1 LEKKMKAFGIAL
13 VLAVTLIAPVMAHVT
28 IETQETAAGA
38 TFKAVLRVPHGC
50 AGEATTGI
58 RVRMPEG
65 FNNVKPMPKPGWEL
79 QTLSGDYA
87 KAYVSHGAEVTK
99 GVVEISWSGG
109 NLPDAY
115 YDEFVFR
122 GTVDGEIAADTVLY
136 FPTIQNCGQA
146 EEAWIDVT
154 GAVDADKPAPTVTV
168 TPAHA
173 H

>member
-1 LEKKMKAFGIAL
+1 MKAFGIAAA
-13 VLAVTLIAPVMAHVT
+13 LAVALTVPALAHVT

-38 TFKAVLRVPHGC
+38 TFKAVLRIPHGC

-65 FNNVKPMPKPGWEL
+65 FYNVKPMPKPGWEL
-79 QTLSGDYA
+79 QTLSADYA
-87 KAYVSHGAEVTK
+87 KAYVSHGTEVTK
-99 GVVEISWSGG
+99 GVVEIMWSAG

-122 GTVDGEIAADTVLY
+122 GTVDADIPGDTVLH
-136 FPTIQNCGQA
+136 FPTIQNCGDA

-154 GAVDADKPAPTVTV
+154 GSDDAEKPAPIVTV